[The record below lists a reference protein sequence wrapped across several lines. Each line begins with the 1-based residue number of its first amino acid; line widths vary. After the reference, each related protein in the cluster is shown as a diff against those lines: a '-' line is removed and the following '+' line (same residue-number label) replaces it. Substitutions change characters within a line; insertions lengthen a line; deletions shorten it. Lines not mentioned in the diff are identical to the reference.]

1 MPVRFFKALIAISEK
16 GSFSEAASRV
26 CVSPAAVSQQMKRL
40 EEILQRTPELTLVG
54 RTLTYPVL
62 EK

>member
-1 MPVRFFKALIAISEK
+1 MPIRFFKTLIAISEK
-16 GSFSEAASRV
+16 GSFSEAA
-26 CVSPAAVSQQMKRL
+26 SQQMKRL